1 MMVAHAGVGS
11 KKAYSDATRKA
22 LRRTASVFK
31 QTGNMIKSVI
41 AGVVILE
48 NDPRLN
54 AGTGSVMRLDGSI
67 QMDAAVTDS
76 RGNFG
81 GVVNIEKVRN
91 PILVAYEVMRNSPH
105 LLLAGQGAVKFARKH
120 GFKEY
125 DPATPATRRG
135 LKLALRKL
143 KSKSVPAWA
152 GRHLKHYWQTRSS
165 GAWVDAKRHP
175 AEVGPESCDTVGIV
189 LSDGKGRFAAAV
201 STGGTAYV
209 LPGRIGDSPIIGS
222 GLYTGKYGAVVATG
236 VGEEILRKMLAREVY
251 EQLKNGMPAQAACEW
266 GVKLYP
272 KSIPIGLI
280 AVTRNSCGVYAN
292 WQMASAYLVSKPR

>member
-1 MMVAHAGVGS
+1 VHAGVGS
-11 KKAYSDATRKA
+11 RKSYSDAARKA
-22 LRRTASVFK
+22 ARRTVSALK
-31 QTGNMIKSVI
+31 QTGNLIKAVV

-48 NDPRLN
+48 DDPRLN

-76 RGNFG
+76 DGNFG
-81 GVVNIEKVRN
+81 GVVNIEKVKN

-105 LLLAGQGAVKFARKH
+105 LLMAGTGAVQFARKH

-143 KSKSVPAWA
+143 NSKSVPAWA

-165 GAWVDAKRHP
+165 GA
-175 AEVGPESCDTVGIV
+175 PESCDTVGIA

-222 GLYTGKYGAVVATG
+222 GLYVGRYGAVVATG
-236 VGEEILRKMLAREVY
+236 VGEEILRKMLARETY
-251 EQLKNGMPAQAACEW
+251 EQLKNGLDAQAACEW

-272 KSIPIGLI
+272 KSVPIGLI
-280 AVTRNSCGVYAN
+280 AVTRDSCGVYAN
-292 WQMASAYLVSKPR
+292 WQMASATYG

>member
-1 MMVAHAGVGS
+1 MSSIRISVHSGVGS
-11 KKAYSDATRKA
+11 RKSYSDAARKA
-22 LRRTASVFK
+22 ARRTASALK
-31 QTGNMIKSVI
+31 QTGNLIKAVV

-48 NDPRLN
+48 DDPRLN

-76 RGNFG
+76 DGNFG
-81 GVVNIEKVRN
+81 GVVNIEKVKN

-105 LLLAGQGAVKFARKH
+105 LLMAGTGAVQFARKH

-143 KSKSVPAWA
+143 NSKSVPAWA

-165 GAWVDAKRHP
+165 GA
-175 AEVGPESCDTVGIV
+175 PESCDTVGIA

-222 GLYTGKYGAVVATG
+222 GLYVGRYGAVVATG
-236 VGEEILRKMLAREVY
+236 VGEEILRKMLARETY
-251 EQLKNGMPAQAACEW
+251 EQLKNGLNAQAACEW

-272 KSIPIGLI
+272 KSVPIGLI
-280 AVTRNSCGVYAN
+280 AVTRDSCGVYAN
-292 WQMASAYLVSKPR
+292 WQMASATYG

>member
-1 MMVAHAGVGS
+1 MSSIRIAVHAGVGS
-11 KKAYSDATRKA
+11 RKSYSDAARKA
-22 LRRTASVFK
+22 ARRTVSALK
-31 QTGNMIKSVI
+31 QTGNLIKAVV

-48 NDPRLN
+48 DDPRLN

-76 RGNFG
+76 DGNFG
-81 GVVNIEKVRN
+81 GVVNIEKVKN

-105 LLLAGQGAVKFARKH
+105 LLMAGTGAVQFARKH

-143 KSKSVPAWA
+143 NSKSVPAWA

-165 GAWVDAKRHP
+165 GA
-175 AEVGPESCDTVGIV
+175 PESCDTVGIA

-222 GLYTGKYGAVVATG
+222 GLYVGRYGAVVATG
-236 VGEEILRKMLAREVY
+236 VGEEILRKMLARETY
-251 EQLKNGMPAQAACEW
+251 EQLKNGLDAQAACEW

-272 KSIPIGLI
+272 KSVPIGLI
-280 AVTRNSCGVYAN
+280 AVTRDSCGVYAN
-292 WQMASAYLVSKPR
+292 WQMASATYG